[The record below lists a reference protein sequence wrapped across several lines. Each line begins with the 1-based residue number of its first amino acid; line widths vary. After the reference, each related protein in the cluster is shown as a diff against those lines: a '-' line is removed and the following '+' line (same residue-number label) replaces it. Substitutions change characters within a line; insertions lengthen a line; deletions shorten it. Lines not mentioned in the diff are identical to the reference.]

1 MIFTIICG
9 LILVDEDEEYSKA
22 GLAWVLLSVA
32 LMIVGIQ
39 VLLCKTNGKGSSK
52 SSTHSKERNNALDS
66 A

>member
-1 MIFTIICG
+1 M
-9 LILVDEDEEYSKA
+9 VDEDEEYSKA

-39 VLLCKTNGKGSSK
+39 VLLCKTSGKGSSK
-52 SSTHSKERNNALDS
+52 SHTNSDERNNAVVDS